1 MYGDPQD
8 WQRQMVRNAA
18 GLNGEQRWFNPN
30 GFGAAISKAQNTI
43 PAEQPQVTNAQ
54 KTVTDLGNGKTQINM
69 SGTIKGQVPE
79 SSVRVPGANAY
90 TAKGFSPA

>member
-18 GLNGEQRWFNPN
+18 GLSGEQRWFNPN

-43 PAEQPQVTNAQ
+43 PAEQPTTTTPQPQLNGQPQIQTS
-54 KTVTDLGNGKTQINM
+54 KTSNFL
-69 SGTIKGQVPE
+69 KGD
-79 SSVRVPGANAY
+79 
-90 TAKGFSPA
+90 